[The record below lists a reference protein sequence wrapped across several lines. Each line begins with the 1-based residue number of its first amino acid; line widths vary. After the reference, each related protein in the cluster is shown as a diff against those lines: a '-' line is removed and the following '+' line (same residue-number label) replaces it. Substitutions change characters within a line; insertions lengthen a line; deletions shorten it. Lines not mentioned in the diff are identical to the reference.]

1 METVK
6 IVHQG
11 PLTKISLNRP
21 EVRNAFNDKLV
32 LELSEA
38 FNTLPESTKVVV
50 LNGEGPVF
58 SAGADL
64 AWMKASAAY
73 TTEQNQ
79 AEALAMAKMFAHLK
93 ECNRVVIG
101 QVHGAVMGGGIGL
114 VSCCDMVVAG
124 QSTKFAFSE
133 VKLGLVPAV
142 ISPFVIAK
150 IGIPNARRYFLTGEF
165 FNAQQA
171 CDMGLVSKVVEDD
184 NIDSAIEHL
193 AKTVAANGPQA
204 LQACKSLLAHI
215 ETEQSDA
222 TLEFCATMIADLR
235 ASAEGQEG
243 LSAFLEKR
251 KPSWL

>member
-171 CDMGLVSKVVEDD
+171 CDMGLVSKVVE
-184 NIDSAIEHL
+184 
-193 AKTVAANGPQA
+193 
-204 LQACKSLLAHI
+204 
-215 ETEQSDA
+215 
-222 TLEFCATMIADLR
+222 
-235 ASAEGQEG
+235 
-243 LSAFLEKR
+243 
-251 KPSWL
+251 

>member
-1 METVK
+1 METIKVT
-6 IVHQG
+6 HQG
-11 PLTKISLNRP
+11 PLSTIALNRP

-32 LELSEA
+32 VELAQA
-38 FNTLPESTKVVV
+38 FDTLPETTKVVV
-50 LNGEGPVF
+50 LKGEGAVF

-79 AEALAMAKMFAHLK
+79 AEALEMAKMFAHLK
-93 ECNRVVIG
+93 DCNRVVIG

-124 QSTKFAFSE
+124 QTTKFAFSE

-150 IGIPNARRYFLTGEF
+150 IGIPSARRYFLTGEF
-165 FNAQQA
+165 FNTQQA
-171 CDMGLVSKVVEDD
+171 MEMGLVSKVVDD
-184 NIDSAIEHL
+184 ANLESAIEHL
-193 AKTVAANGPQA
+193 AQTVAANGPQA
-204 LQACKSLLAHI
+204 LKACKKLIAHI
-215 ETEQSDA
+215 ESEQGPE
-222 TLEFCATMIADLR
+222 TLPFCAQMIAELR
-235 ASAEGQEG
+235 ASDEGQEG

-251 KPSWL
+251 KPKWL